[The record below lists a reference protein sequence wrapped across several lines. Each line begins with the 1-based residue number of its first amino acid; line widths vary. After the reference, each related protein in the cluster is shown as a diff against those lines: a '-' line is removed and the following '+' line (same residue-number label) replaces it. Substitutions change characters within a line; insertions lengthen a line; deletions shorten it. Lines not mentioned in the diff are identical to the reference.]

1 MVTDEQELIQ
11 RLARGDRSA
20 FRELVETHK
29 KKVYFLAL
37 DMLGNPAD
45 AEDVSQEVFLRVFR
59 SFKTFKQDAKL
70 GAWLYR
76 ITYNASIDHLRKR
89 AVTPEPMADEALEAG
104 FRSHPQI
111 AEPQASLDPAVAAER
126 RLLQDRIEKALGN
139 VSPREK
145 AVFLLRHYEDLSLKE
160 IAESLELTVGS
171 VKSYLFRAVRKLR
184 TELVPYQTD
193 VNPEASHD

>member
-11 RLARGDRSA
+11 RLVRGDRSA
-20 FRELVETHK
+20 FREMVETHK
-29 KKVYFLAL
+29 KKIYFLAL
-37 DMLGNPAD
+37 DMVGNPAD

-70 GAWLYR
+70 GAWIYR

-89 AVTPEPMADEALEAG
+89 AVTPEPMADEALETG
-104 FRSHPQI
+104 FQSHPQI
-111 AEPQASLDPAVAAER
+111 AEPQASLNPAVAAER
-126 RLLQDRIEKALGN
+126 GLLQDRIEKALGN

>member
-1 MVTDEQELIQ
+1 VVTDEQELIQ
-11 RLARGDRSA
+11 RLALGDRSA
-20 FRELVETHK
+20 FREMVEIHK
-29 KKVYFLAL
+29 KKIYFLAL
-37 DMLGNPAD
+37 DMVGNPAD

-59 SFKTFKQDAKL
+59 SFKTFNQDARL

-126 RLLQDRIEKALGN
+126 GLLQDRIEKALGN

-145 AVFLLRHYEDLSLKE
+145 AVFLLRHYEDLSLRE

>member
-1 MVTDEQELIQ
+1 M
-11 RLARGDRSA
+11 
-20 FRELVETHK
+20 VETHK
-29 KKVYFLAL
+29 KKIYFLAL
-37 DMLGNPAD
+37 DMVGNPAD

-59 SFKTFKQDAKL
+59 SFKTFNQDAKL

-89 AVTPEPMADEALEAG
+89 AVTPEPMADEALEAR
-104 FRSHPQI
+104 FQSQPQI
-111 AEPQASLDPAVAAER
+111 AEPQASLNPAVAAER
-126 RLLQDRIEKALGN
+126 GLLQDRIEKALGN

-184 TELVPYQTD
+184 TELVPYQTE
-193 VNPEASHD
+193 VKPEAYHD

>member
-1 MVTDEQELIQ
+1 MVTDEKELIQ

-20 FRELVETHK
+20 FREMVETHK
-29 KKVYFLAL
+29 KKIYFLAL
-37 DMLGNPAD
+37 DMVGNPAD

-89 AVTPEPMADEALEAG
+89 AVTPEPMADEALEAR
-104 FRSHPQI
+104 FQNHPQVT
-111 AEPQASLDPAVAAER
+111 EPQTFLDPAAAAER
-126 RLLQDRIEKALGN
+126 TLLQNRIEKALGN

-184 TELVPYQTD
+184 TELVPYQTE
-193 VNPEASHD
+193 VKPEASHD

>member
-20 FRELVETHK
+20 FREMVETHK
-29 KKVYFLAL
+29 KKIYFLAL

-59 SFKTFKQDAKL
+59 SFKTFNQDARL

-104 FRSHPQI
+104 FQSHPQI
-111 AEPQASLDPAVAAER
+111 AEPQVSLNPAVAAER
-126 RLLQDRIEKALGN
+126 GLLQDRIEKALGN

>member
-11 RLARGDRSA
+11 RLAGGDPSA

-29 KKVYFLAL
+29 KKIYFLAL
-37 DMLGNPAD
+37 DMVGNPAD

-89 AVTPEPMADEALEAG
+89 AVTPEPKTDEVLETG
-104 FRSHPQI
+104 YQSHPQI
-111 AEPQASLDPAVAAER
+111 TEPQTFLDPALTAER
-126 RLLQDRIEKALGN
+126 ALLQDRIEKALGN
-139 VSPREK
+139 VSPQEK

-160 IAESLELTVGS
+160 ISEILELTVGS

-184 TELVPYQTD
+184 AELVPCGTE
-193 VNPEASHD
+193 VKPEASHD

>member
-1 MVTDEQELIQ
+1 MVTDEQELIE
-11 RLARGDRSA
+11 RLACGDRSA

-37 DMLGNPAD
+37 DMVGNPAD

-89 AVTPEPMADEALEAG
+89 VVTPEPMADEALEAG
-104 FRSHPQI
+104 FQSHPQI
-111 AEPQASLDPAVAAER
+111 AEPQASLNPAVAAER
-126 RLLQDRIEKALGN
+126 GLLRDRIEKALGN
-139 VSPREK
+139 VSPQEK

-171 VKSYLFRAVRKLR
+171 VKSYLFRAARKLR
-184 TELVPYQTD
+184 TELVPYRTD
-193 VNPEASHD
+193 MNPEASHD

>member
-29 KKVYFLAL
+29 KKIYFLAL
-37 DMLGNPAD
+37 DMVGNPAD

-59 SFKTFKQDAKL
+59 SFKTFKQDARL
-70 GAWLYR
+70 GAWIYR

-89 AVTPEPMADEALEAG
+89 TLTPEPMADEALETG
-104 FRSHPQI
+104 FQSHPQI

-126 RLLQDRIEKALGN
+126 GLLQDRIEKALGN

-160 IAESLELTVGS
+160 IAESLDLSVGA

-184 TELVPYQTD
+184 TELVPFRMD
-193 VNPEASHD
+193 MNPEASHD

>member
-11 RLARGDRSA
+11 RLVRGDRSA
-20 FRELVETHK
+20 FREMVETHK
-29 KKVYFLAL
+29 KKIYFLAL
-37 DMLGNPAD
+37 DMVGNPAD

-59 SFKTFKQDAKL
+59 SFKTFHQDARL

-89 AVTPEPMADEALEAG
+89 AVTPEPMADEALETG
-104 FRSHPQI
+104 FQSHPQI
-111 AEPQASLDPAVAAER
+111 AEPQASLNPAVAAER
-126 RLLQDRIEKALGN
+126 GLLQDRIEKALGN

>member
-1 MVTDEQELIQ
+1 MTDEEELIQ
-11 RLARGDRSA
+11 RLASGDRSA
-20 FRELVETHK
+20 FREMVETYK
-29 KKVYFLAL
+29 KKIYFLAL
-37 DMLGNPAD
+37 DMVGNPSD
-45 AEDVSQEVFLRVFR
+45 AEDISQEVFLRVFR
-59 SFKTFKQDAKL
+59 SFKTFHQDAKL

-89 AVTPEPMADEALEAG
+89 ALTPEPIEDEALEG
-104 FRSHPQI
+104 IYQSQPQI
-111 AEPQASLDPAVAAER
+111 AEPQASLNPAVAAER
-126 RLLQDRIEKALGN
+126 GLLQDRIEKALAN

-184 TELVPYQTD
+184 TELVPCQTD
-193 VNPEASHD
+193 VNPEAYHD